1 MKYILE
7 YDEKDIRDLMGDLD
21 AVGQMKTFRGTLWAR
36 FNTFRL
42 SNGSWSYSPVSFCF
56 LETGP
61 IFGTGD
67 ETKDKALML
76 EAIQSGNFSRPNN
89 PDARSWSALRA
100 GNEIVIDLLE
110 KRIIQSRSKTCS
122 TVEDLLGEL
131 RDSLVASQKFALQG
145 ELHKTRYYLSEDSAS
160 SVLVYGFLAPEGSP
174 YLVTADLDKPIIK
187 GEGINYFSE

>member
-7 YDEKDIRDLMGDLD
+7 YDERDIRDLMGDLD

-42 SNGSWSYSPVSFCF
+42 SNGAWTYNSVSFCF

-61 IFGTGD
+61 IFGTVD

-76 EAIQSGNFSRPNN
+76 EKIQSGDFSRPNN

-100 GNEIVIDLLE
+100 GNEAVIDLLE
-110 KRIIQSRSKTCS
+110 KRIIQSLSETCS
-122 TVEDLLGEL
+122 TMEDLLEEL
-131 RDSLVASQKFALQG
+131 RESLVASQKSALQG
-145 ELHKTRYYLSEDSAS
+145 EMHKTRFPYSVDAAS
-160 SVLVYGFLAPEGSP
+160 TVLVYGFLAPEGSP

-187 GEGINYFSE
+187 GEGINYFRD